1 VGQEATA
8 VALANAINMG
18 REAHALIFTG
28 VRGVGKTTV
37 ARLYAKSLNCEQL
50 LPESEPCNQCE
61 SCKAITLG
69 CHEDVIEIDG
79 ASNTGVADVRALQE
93 TIEYVPQRSKYK
105 VYIIDEVHML
115 SQAAF
120 NALLKTLEEP
130 PSHVVFVFATTEL
143 HKVPQTI
150 LSRCQAFYLKKLP
163 TALILKRLSEIFGKE
178 GITFDE
184 KALAIIAREGHGSM
198 RDALTL
204 ADQAIALGQGK
215 VTAEVLGGIIS
226 NLSSSPYLEL
236 LQALVDR
243 NFERVAATISEL
255 DQSGVE
261 FVKLAEEVAGFARH
275 AFIVQGIGIKAVD
288 TAILGLDDIEIAR
301 LEQIAKS
308 AQSFDLNRIFR
319 TLVKCRE
326 ELDGSALDRFVV
338 ENYFFEW
345 CFDPGLPKV
354 EDLMAGGTLAAGSLR
369 KDQTSAASTQAQ
381 AQAHQPTTPRMNPG
395 SMRELIADMRKQQA
409 PGTHPQKKTED
420 APVAPAAVRPAPVT
434 AAPPSQPAPPAPTPA
449 AAAPVK
455 ELKGATVRD
464 DVSRFPS
471 TWRQLIDTWKR
482 EKPLQARKLEEVHPL
497 NYSPEKIVLAVPEEG
512 LAGRQLLQK
521 DEQVRITALFRE
533 LFDFKGTL
541 TFISRSQALA
551 QEDLQPPPP
560 VEVAAVEATVNPSA
574 APLNPKAAPVILNEG
589 EGSPQS
595 SDPESLLPETVRSEK
610 MREAELARQQK
621 IQESKDAPITRHLAA
636 ALNATIET
644 VRLPGD

>member
-1 VGQEATA
+1 MTYQPLARKYRPSRFNELVGQEATA
-8 VALANAINMG
+8 VALANAIRMG

-37 ARLYAKSLNCEQL
+37 ARLYAKSLNCENL

-69 CHEDVIEIDG
+69 YHEDVIEIDG

-163 TALILKRLSEIFGKE
+163 TVLIHKRLSEIFGKE

-215 VTAEVLGGIIS
+215 VTADVLGGIIS

-243 NFERVAATISEL
+243 NFERVAATIAEL

-261 FVKLAEEVAGFARH
+261 FIKLAEEVAGFARH
-275 AFIVQGIGIKAVD
+275 AFIVQGVGIKAVD
-288 TAILGLDDIEIAR
+288 TAILGLDDLEIAR

-326 ELDGSALDRFVV
+326 ELDGSSLDRFVV

-354 EDLMAGGTLAAGSLR
+354 EDLLAGGAFLPSAPRKEQSHSAPAQTAAP
-369 KDQTSAASTQAQ
+369 QA
-381 AQAHQPTTPRMNPG
+381 PRMNAG

-409 PGTHPQKKTED
+409 PGSAPQKKTED
-420 APVAPAAVRPAPVT
+420 GPIAPVGTTSGP
-434 AAPPSQPAPPAPTPA
+434 PTPA
-449 AAAPVK
+449 S
-455 ELKGATVRD
+455 LQGATAKEPP
-464 DVSRFPS
+464 RFPE

-497 NYSPEKIVLAVPEEG
+497 NYSPEKIILAVPEEG

-521 DEQVRITALFRE
+521 DEQVRIAAQFRE
-533 LFDFKGTL
+533 LFDFKGVL

-551 QEDLQPPPP
+551 QEEQ
-560 VEVAAVEATVNPSA
+560 NQ
-574 APLNPKAAPVILNEG
+574 APLGGLKQNGGLIQNGGTNQIAHTERSPVILSDSEG
-589 EGSPQS
+589 PPLDGP
-595 SDPESLLPETVRSEK
+595 DSLLPETVRSEK
-610 MREAELARQQK
+610 MREAEIARQKK
-621 IQESKDAPITRHLAA
+621 IQDSKDAPVTRHLAA